1 MRGRR
6 EPVKGL
12 RILFLALAIQ
22 FGMQAGAD
30 AHSTKGGM
38 KILLEKD
45 IVRVDD
51 MAYYIE
57 PYVHRKKYKEKYKK
71 SKNRFYVR
79 DFIKVEQKDESAD
92 VFFTVLDVKEN
103 RTFKDSMAF
112 TRNMDGTWSHID
124 EEGKNIAQVYTY
136 VDKKGYYYKKYV
148 LPGSCAGIVLAGGI
162 LIFFRIR
169 KRLKERS

>member
-1 MRGRR
+1 MKRSII
-6 EPVKGL
+6 V
-12 RILFLALAIQ
+12 FLALVIL

-30 AHSTKGGM
+30 AHSTKGRI
-38 KILLEKD
+38 KILLGKD
-45 IVRVDD
+45 VIAVDD

-57 PYVHRKKYKEKYKK
+57 PYVHRKKYKGKYKK
-71 SKNRFYVR
+71 SKNRFYVK
-79 DFIKVEQKDESAD
+79 DFIKVEQKEESAD

-103 RTFKDSMAF
+103 RTFEDSMAF
-112 TRNMDGTWSHID
+112 ARNRDGTWSHID
-124 EEGKNIAQVYTY
+124 EEGTKIAQVYTY

-148 LPGSCAGIVLAGGI
+148 FPGSCAGIVLAGGI

>member
-1 MRGRR
+1 MKRLII
-6 EPVKGL
+6 V
-12 RILFLALAIQ
+12 FLALAILA
-22 FGMQAGAD
+22 GMQTGAD
-30 AHSTKGGM
+30 AHSTKGRI
-38 KILLEKD
+38 KIFLKKN
-45 IVRVDD
+45 IITVDD

-57 PYVHRKKYKEKYKK
+57 PYVHRKKYKGKYKK

-79 DFIKVEQKDESAD
+79 DFIKVEQKNGSAD

-103 RTFKDSMAF
+103 RTFEDSMAF
-112 TRNMDGTWSHID
+112 TRNRDGTWLHID
-124 EEGKNIAQVYTY
+124 EEGTKIAQVYTY